1 MPVSLGILVFLYN
14 FALQSNLIAMF
25 ACYTKKATACAVGFY
40 KTMLS
45 SHDTLHRGVTAGC
58 DYGKSITSTP

>member
-25 ACYTKKATACAVGFY
+25 ACYTKKQPHAPLVSTKRGYRSMPPCTGARRLAVTTAKV
-40 KTMLS
+40 
-45 SHDTLHRGVTAGC
+45 
-58 DYGKSITSTP
+58 